1 MSKPRWIDVPRKDFG
16 PLIKDVD
23 DSLDNKNYKIKVDNN
38 DYNLKNAKKF
48 VKNSCQKNQKK

>member
-1 MSKPRWIDVPRKDFG
+1 MSKPIWIDVPRKDFG

-23 DSLDNKNYKIKVDNN
+23 DSLDNKNYKIKVGNN

-48 VKNSCQKNQKK
+48 VKNSYQKNQKK

>member
-1 MSKPRWIDVPRKDFG
+1 MSKPIWIDVPRKDFD

-48 VKNSCQKNQKK
+48 VKNSYQKN

>member
-1 MSKPRWIDVPRKDFG
+1 MPRKDFD

-38 DYNLKNAKKF
+38 DYNLKNAKKS
-48 VKNSCQKNQKK
+48 VKNSCQKN

>member
-1 MSKPRWIDVPRKDFG
+1 MSKPIWIDVPRKDFD

-23 DSLDNKNYKIKVDNN
+23 DSLDNKNYKIKVGNN

-48 VKNSCQKNQKK
+48 VKNSYQKN

>member
-1 MSKPRWIDVPRKDFG
+1 MSKPIWIDVPRKDFG

-23 DSLDNKNYKIKVDNN
+23 DSLDNKNYKIKVGNN

-48 VKNSCQKNQKK
+48 VKNSYQKN

>member
-1 MSKPRWIDVPRKDFG
+1 MSKPIRIDVPRKDFG

-23 DSLDNKNYKIKVDNN
+23 DSLDNKNYKIKVGNN

-48 VKNSCQKNQKK
+48 VKNSYQKNQKK